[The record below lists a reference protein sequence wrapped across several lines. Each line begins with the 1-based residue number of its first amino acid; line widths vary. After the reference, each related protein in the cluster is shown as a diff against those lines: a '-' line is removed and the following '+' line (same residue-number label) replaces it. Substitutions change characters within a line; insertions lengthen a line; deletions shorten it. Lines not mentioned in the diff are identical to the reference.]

1 MDHHHA
7 QSEPDFVSDASVQP
21 EFSTT
26 SGVNGPGDALLGDLY
41 HRILDEMLVIVRH
54 QWGSATRRDG
64 VKGFIISG
72 PPGVGKSML
81 AKRLAYELGVRT
93 QEHDAA
99 YQVALAM
106 LDGVHIARPRYG
118 ESEARI
124 RDIFRL
130 AASGFGVTDRRSVL
144 VFDDVESVLMSRSN
158 QHAREWHFLQDSAF
172 FHAIDE
178 LDTGRVVVVLTTNR
192 LDLVD
197 DAIRDRF
204 LEYEVDYPD
213 DDILVE
219 AIMRASVGRIAEED
233 HSTVRERA
241 RVAVEGG
248 SIKSM
253 RDAHKFALLNYA
265 KIILESPVKGA
276 GAARFPAS

>member
-1 MDHHHA
+1 MGHQHSP
-7 QSEPDFVSDASVQP
+7 SEPDFVTDASVQT
-21 EFSTT
+21 EFLGTP
-26 SGVNGPGDALLGDLY
+26 GVNGSGDAPAMLGDFY
-41 HRILDEMLVIVRH
+41 RRILDEMLAIVRH
-54 QWGSATRRDG
+54 QWHGVARRDG
-64 VKGFIISG
+64 VKGFILSG

-81 AKRLAYELGVRT
+81 AKRLAFELGSQA
-93 QEHDAA
+93 QEQSAT

-124 RDIFRL
+124 RDIFKL
-130 AASGFGVTDRRSVL
+130 AATGFGITDRRSVL

-158 QHAREWHFLQDSAF
+158 QHAREWHFLQDSTF

-178 LDTGRVVVVLTTNR
+178 LDTSRGVVVLTTNR

-213 DDILVE
+213 HEVLVE
-219 AIMRASVGRIAEED
+219 AVMRSAVGRIAKA
-233 HSTVRERA
+233 HHPMLRERA
-241 RVAVEGG
+241 RAAVADG
-248 SIKSM
+248 SVTSM
-253 RDAHKFALLNYA
+253 RDAQKFALSSYA
-265 KIILESPVKGA
+265 KIILDS
-276 GAARFPAS
+276 